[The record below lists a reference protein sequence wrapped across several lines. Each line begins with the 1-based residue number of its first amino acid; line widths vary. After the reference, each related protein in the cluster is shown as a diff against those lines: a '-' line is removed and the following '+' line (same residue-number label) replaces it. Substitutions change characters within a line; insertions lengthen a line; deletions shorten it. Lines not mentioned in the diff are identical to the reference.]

1 MNQNPLSPTPI
12 DADARLV
19 EENVRKINA
28 LVHQL
33 LIVGLAAAAVLMVAG
48 VLLGLFTGQGL
59 PDAMVPL
66 SNLLAELARFNPA
79 AFISLGLLALI
90 ATPILRVAGSIVG
103 FAIERDW
110 RYALITTVVLIIVI
124 LSIVL
129 GQA

>member
-66 SNLLAELARFNPA
+66 SDLLAELARFNPA

>member
-1 MNQNPLSPTPI
+1 MNQTPLSPTPI
-12 DADARLV
+12 DADARIV

-28 LVHQL
+28 LVHWL
-33 LIVGLAAAAVLMVAG
+33 LIVGLTAAAVLMVAG
-48 VLLGLFTGQGL
+48 VLLGLVTGQGL

-66 SNLLAELARFNPA
+66 SDLLAELARFNPA

-110 RYALITTVVLIIVI
+110 RYTLITTVVLVIVI

>member
-79 AFISLGLLALI
+79 AFISLGRLALI

>member
-79 AFISLGLLALI
+79 AFISLGLLALL

>member
-1 MNQNPLSPTPI
+1 MNQTPLSPTPI

-28 LVHQL
+28 LVHWL
-33 LIVGLAAAAVLMVAG
+33 LIVGLTAAAVLMVAG
-48 VLLGLFTGQGL
+48 VLLGLVTGQGL

-66 SNLLAELARFNPA
+66 SDLLAELARFNPA

-110 RYALITTVVLIIVI
+110 RYTLITTVVLVIVI

>member
-1 MNQNPLSPTPI
+1 MNQTPLSPTPI
-12 DADARLV
+12 DADARIV

-28 LVHQL
+28 LVHWL
-33 LIVGLAAAAVLMVAG
+33 LIVGLTAAAVLMVAG
-48 VLLGLFTGQGL
+48 VLLGLVTGQGL

-110 RYALITTVVLIIVI
+110 RYTLITTVVLVIVI